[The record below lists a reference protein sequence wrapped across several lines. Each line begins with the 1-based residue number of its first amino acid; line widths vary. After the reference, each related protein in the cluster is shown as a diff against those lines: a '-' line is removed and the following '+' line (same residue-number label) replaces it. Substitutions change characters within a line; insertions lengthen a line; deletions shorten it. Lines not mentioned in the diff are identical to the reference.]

1 MSETTFAIVFF
12 CACVLFL
19 SAVGYFAF
27 GVLAKF
33 YAFIKFAVRLCL
45 QDPKFSLAM
54 FAPACI
60 LSLYIALVSQNIIFN
75 FTWGASA
82 NVFGGPASGLLLD
95 ALLFGFSLIAR
106 LEERYFYVF
115 SFRLALLELLC
126 GLVTAIISRDI
137 FSIYVPY
144 AQILLVFCVCLD
156 FLCLSAAKANAKLLD
171 DLSTKNDLSEPEKL
185 AKEALERL
193 ANSPDKEEALLQAN
207 FIRIKLNQIRRAG

>member
-1 MSETTFAIVFF
+1 M
-12 CACVLFL
+12 LFL

-45 QDPKFSLAM
+45 QDPKFSLVM
-54 FAPACI
+54 FAPAFI

-126 GLVTAIISRDI
+126 GLITAIISRDI
-137 FSIYVPY
+137 FSIYVPC
-144 AQILLVFCVCLD
+144 AQILLVFCVCFD
-156 FLCLSAAKANAKLLD
+156 FLCLSAAKANAKLLEE
-171 DLSTKNDLSEPEKL
+171 LSAKNDLSEPEKL

-193 ANSPDKEEALLQAN
+193 AKLPDKEEALLQAN
-207 FIRIKLNQIRRAG
+207 LIRMKMKQEYRAA

>member
-1 MSETTFAIVFF
+1 MSETTFAIIFF

-19 SAVGYFAF
+19 SAVGYFAL

-33 YAFIKFAVRLCL
+33 YAFIKFTARLCL

-60 LSLYIALVSQNIIFN
+60 LSLYIVLVSQNIIFD

-82 NVFGGPASGLLLD
+82 NVFGGSVSGLLLD

-115 SFRLALLELLC
+115 SFRLA
-126 GLVTAIISRDI
+126 
-137 FSIYVPY
+137 
-144 AQILLVFCVCLD
+144 
-156 FLCLSAAKANAKLLD
+156 
-171 DLSTKNDLSEPEKL
+171 
-185 AKEALERL
+185 ALRTYYG
-193 ANSPDKEEALLQAN
+193 DN
-207 FIRIKLNQIRRAG
+207 FKGYF

>member
-1 MSETTFAIVFF
+1 M
-12 CACVLFL
+12 LFL

-45 QDPKFSLAM
+45 QDPKFSLAI
-54 FAPACI
+54 FAPAFI
-60 LSLYIALVSQNIIFN
+60 LTLYITLISQNLIFD
-75 FTWGASA
+75 FTWSASA

-95 ALLFGFSLIAR
+95 VLLFAFSLIAR

-126 GLVTAIISRDI
+126 GLITAIISRDI
-137 FSIYVPY
+137 FSIYVPC
-144 AQILLVFCVCLD
+144 AEILLVFCVCFD
-156 FLCLSAAKANAKLLD
+156 FLCLSAAKASAKLLEE
-171 DLSTKNDLSEPEKL
+171 LSAKKDLSESEKL

-193 ANSPDKEEALLQAN
+193 ANSPGTEEALLQTN
-207 FIRIKLNQIRRAG
+207 LIRMKMKQECRTA